1 MHVRSQGEIFCRK
14 FKHFAKLTL
23 FFLFFL
29 ANVPFFSRKITRK
42 KDDMSLFQTKF
53 CETIFTQNLLPE
65 LWRMKEKRK
74 RKEEGKKSYTA
85 AKSIEVRENEL
96 IIKTISYWTI
106 SLIKKKYILCELV
119 KGIFNLASRWQR

>member
-1 MHVRSQGEIFCRK
+1 
-14 FKHFAKLTL
+14 
-23 FFLFFL
+23 
-29 ANVPFFSRKITRK
+29 
-42 KDDMSLFQTKF
+42 
-53 CETIFTQNLLPE
+53 
-65 LWRMKEKRK
+65 MKEKRK